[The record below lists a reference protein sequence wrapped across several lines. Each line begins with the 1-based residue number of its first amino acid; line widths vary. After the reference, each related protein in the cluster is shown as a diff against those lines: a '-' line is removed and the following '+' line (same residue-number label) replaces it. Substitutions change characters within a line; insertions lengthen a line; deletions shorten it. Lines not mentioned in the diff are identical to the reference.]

1 MNVTH
6 LNLICDF
13 IRYGKNMEGALY
25 RAMARSSAGTP
36 QHRDAHGPGRAPNA
50 WSRLG
55 EKKEGEGDGEGGN
68 GTKVIVGGVVLGV
81 AVVTVAVMV
90 WSRAKKGGG

>member
-1 MNVTH
+1 MDVAH

-13 IRYGKNMEGALY
+13 VRYGKNMERIIQ

-36 QHRDAHGPGRAPNA
+36 RHRDAHGPGRAPNA
-50 WSRLG
+50 WSRVG
-55 EKKEGEGDGEGGN
+55 EKEEGEGDGEVGN
-68 GTKVIVGGVVLGV
+68 STQIVLGGVVLGV
-81 AVVTVAVMV
+81 TVVTVAVMV